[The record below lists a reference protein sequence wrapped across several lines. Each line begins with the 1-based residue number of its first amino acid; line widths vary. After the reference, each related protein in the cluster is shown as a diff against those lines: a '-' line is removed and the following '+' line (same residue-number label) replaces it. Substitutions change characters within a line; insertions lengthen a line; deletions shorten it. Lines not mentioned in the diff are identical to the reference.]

1 MEKVSTLYMVRIMG
15 KRMEK
20 YRERRKIRFINF
32 LKLNVVITLLILMVL
47 FLFEINE
54 TIVALNCME
63 NPNLLSIDL
72 QNNMIHLLGKSY
84 FVNLKYIVNLF

>member
-1 MEKVSTLYMVRIMG
+1 MVRIMG

>member
-1 MEKVSTLYMVRIMG
+1 
-15 KRMEK
+15 MEK

>member
-1 MEKVSTLYMVRIMG
+1 MVRKMG
-15 KRMEK
+15 TRMEK

-32 LKLNVVITLLILMVL
+32 LKLNVIFTLLILMIL

-54 TIVALNCME
+54 TIIALNCME

-72 QNNMIHLLGKSY
+72 QNNMIYLLGKSY
-84 FVNLKYIVNLF
+84 FVNLRYIVNLF